1 MGPGETAVKSH
12 ENCLIFSGVIRA
24 HLVDLRAFTA
34 ERHYQRGQSVYC
46 LDDPADEIYLIQ
58 EGRVKILRLS
68 SDGQQKI
75 LDIYQPGDFFGELC
89 ICGGQRRTEQAVALQ
104 PLRTTSFQLQGL
116 MKLLR
121 RTPDMVLELLQLLCA
136 RLRESHDQIAALAF
150 DNIPRRL
157 ARELLRLGRN
167 ERPMDEGGLVRLN
180 LTHEELAQLVGT
192 SREMITTI
200 MNQFRQRGLLDY
212 ARRQITFDPGPLE
225 QFLSRP
231 NY

>member
-1 MGPGETAVKSH
+1 MKSH

-24 HLVDLRAFTA
+24 HLAELRAFTA
-34 ERHYQRGQSVYC
+34 ERRHQRGQTVYC

-68 SDGQQKI
+68 PDGQQKI
-75 LDIYQPGDFFGELC
+75 LDIYQAGDFFGELC
-89 ICGGQRRTEQAVALQ
+89 ICGGQRRTEQAVALE
-104 PLRTTSFQLQGL
+104 PLQTTSFQVQGL

-121 RTPDMVLELLQLLCA
+121 HKPDMVLEMLQLLCA
-136 RLRESHDQIAALAF
+136 RLRESHDQITALAF

-157 ARELLRLGRN
+157 ARELLRLSRTEEPIDSEN
-167 ERPMDEGGLVRLN
+167 KVCLI

-200 MNQFRQRGLLDY
+200 MNQFRQRHLLDY
-212 ARRQITFDPGPLE
+212 ARRQITFDPARMEEYLNRA
-225 QFLSRP
+225 Q
-231 NY
+231 N

>member
-1 MGPGETAVKSH
+1 MKSH

-24 HLVDLRAFTA
+24 HLPELRAFTA
-34 ERHYQRGQSVYC
+34 ERRFERGQTVYC

-58 EGRVKILRLS
+58 QGRVKILRLS
-68 SDGQQKI
+68 PDGQQKI
-75 LDIYQPGDFFGELC
+75 LDIYQAEDFFGELC
-89 ICGGQRRTEQAVALQ
+89 ICGGQRRTEQAVALER
-104 PLRTTSFQLQGL
+104 LHTTSFQVQGL

-121 RTPDMVLELLQLLCA
+121 HKPDMVLEMLQLLCA

-150 DNIPRRL
+150 ENIPRRL
-157 ARELLRLGRN
+157 ARELLRLGR
-167 ERPMDEGGLVRLN
+167 EEKPLEGGTVVNLS

-212 ARRQITFDPGPLE
+212 ARRQITLDPARVE
-225 QFLSRP
+225 EFLSLP
-231 NY
+231 QN

>member
-1 MGPGETAVKSH
+1 MKSH
-12 ENCLIFSGVIRA
+12 ENCLIFSVVVRD
-24 HLVDLRAFTA
+24 HLAELRDFTA
-34 ERHYQRGQSVYC
+34 ERRHERGQTVYC
-46 LDDPADEIYLIQ
+46 LDDPADEIYLVR

-68 SDGQQKI
+68 PDGQQKT

-89 ICGGQRRTEQAVALQ
+89 ICGGQRRTEQAVALE
-104 PLRTTSFQLQGL
+104 PLHTTCFQVQGL

-121 RTPDMVLELLQLLCA
+121 RSPDMVLELLQLLCA
-136 RLRESHDQIAALAF
+136 RLRESHDQIASLAF

-157 ARELLRLGRN
+157 ARELLRLGR
-167 ERPMDEGGLVRLN
+167 EEKPVEGGAVVKLN

-212 ARRQITFDPGPLE
+212 ARRQITLDPASME
-225 QFLSRP
+225 KFLSLP
-231 NY
+231 QN